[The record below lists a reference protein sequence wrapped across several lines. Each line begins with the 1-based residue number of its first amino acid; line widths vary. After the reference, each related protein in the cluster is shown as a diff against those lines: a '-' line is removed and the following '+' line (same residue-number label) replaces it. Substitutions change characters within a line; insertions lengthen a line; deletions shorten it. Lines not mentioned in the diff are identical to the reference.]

1 MRGDAINDIL
11 SLHGGALAEADVTAR
26 VAGLEVALAAAERS
40 PYVLEAMWVRLDL
53 GRALAEAGSEQ
64 AVGVLEGAASAARER
79 GAETVQELAE
89 QALRALGVRT
99 WRRGP
104 TGAPLTARESEV
116 ARLVASGATNREI
129 AQTLFLSPKTVERH
143 VSNALKKLG
152 ARNRAQLASH
162 VRDLEAEHAGNAR

>member
-1 MRGDAINDIL
+1 V
-11 SLHGGALAEADVTAR
+11 EAHVAAR
-26 VAGLEVALAAAERS
+26 VAGLETALAAAERS
-40 PYVLEAMWVRLDL
+40 PYRLHAIWIRLDL
-53 GRALAEAGSEQ
+53 GRSLAEAGSEA
-64 AVGVLEGAASAARER
+64 AVGVFEGVASAARER
-79 GAETVQELAE
+79 GAGTVQELAE

-104 TGAPLTARESEV
+104 TGAPLTAREREV

-143 VSNALKKLG
+143 VSNALRKLG
-152 ARNRAQLASH
+152 ARNRAGLAAH

>member
-1 MRGDAINDIL
+1 
-11 SLHGGALAEADVTAR
+11 
-26 VAGLEVALAAAERS
+26 VAGLETALAAAERS
-40 PYVLEAMWVRLDL
+40 PYRLHAIWIRLDL
-53 GRALAEAGSEQ
+53 GRALAEAGSEA
-64 AVGVLEGAASAARER
+64 AVGVLEGVASAARER
-79 GAETVQELAE
+79 GAGTVQELAE

-104 TGAPLTARESEV
+104 TGAPLTAREREV

-143 VSNALKKLG
+143 VSNALRKLG
-152 ARNRAQLASH
+152 VRNRAELAAY